1 MGQKKSNMHDQSPE
15 LYVTL
20 GRIEESVRNMRES
33 QERME
38 KKFDAQ
44 EIRINEIELDVK
56 ELKTQRDNTSNKVA
70 VIIAIAAVVVSTIGL
85 LLP

>member
-1 MGQKKSNMHDQSPE
+1 MSESPE

-44 EIRINEIELDVK
+44 DVRINEIELDVHQ
-56 ELKTQRDNTSNKVA
+56 LKTQRDDKSNK
-70 VIIAIAAVVVSTIGL
+70 IAIAIALIAAAVSAVGVILGL
-85 LLP
+85 

>member
-1 MGQKKSNMHDQSPE
+1 MSESPE

-20 GRIEESVRNMRES
+20 GRIEEGMRNMRES

-44 EIRINEIELDVK
+44 DARINEIELDVK
-56 ELKTQRDNTSNKVA
+56 ELKTQRDDKSNKIAIGIAIVA
-70 VIIAIAAVVVSTIGL
+70 VLVSAVSV

>member
-1 MGQKKSNMHDQSPE
+1 MSESPE

-33 QERME
+33 QDRME

-44 EIRINEIELDVK
+44 DARINEIELDVK
-56 ELKTQRDNTSNKVA
+56 ELKTQRDDKSNKIAVGIAIVA
-70 VIIAIAAVVVSTIGL
+70 VLISAVSV

>member
-1 MGQKKSNMHDQSPE
+1 MSESPE

-33 QERME
+33 QDRME

-44 EIRINEIELDVK
+44 DIRINEIELDVK
-56 ELKTQRDNTSNKVA
+56 ELKTQRDDKSNKVA
-70 VIIAIAAVVVSTIGL
+70 IAIATLAAIAAVIGIFV
-85 LLP
+85 P

>member
-1 MGQKKSNMHDQSPE
+1 
-15 LYVTL
+15 
-20 GRIEESVRNMRES
+20 MRES

-44 EIRINEIELDVK
+44 DVRINEIELDVK
-56 ELKTQRDNTSNKVA
+56 ELKTQRDDKSNKVA
-70 VIIAIAAVVVSTIGL
+70 IAISVLAVLVAAVNL

>member
-1 MGQKKSNMHDQSPE
+1 MSESPE

-33 QERME
+33 QDRME

-44 EIRINEIELDVK
+44 DARINEIELDVK
-56 ELKTQRDNTSNKVA
+56 ELKTQRDDKSNKVA
-70 VIIAIAAVVVSTIGL
+70 IGIAIVAVLVSAIGV

>member
-1 MGQKKSNMHDQSPE
+1 MSESPE

-33 QERME
+33 QDRME

-44 EIRINEIELDVK
+44 DIRINEIELDVK
-56 ELKTQRDNTSNKVA
+56 ELKTQRDDKSNKIA
-70 VIIAIAAVVVSTIGL
+70 IWIAIAAVLVSAISV

>member
-1 MGQKKSNMHDQSPE
+1 MSESPE

-33 QERME
+33 QDRME

-44 EIRINEIELDVK
+44 DIRINEIELDVK
-56 ELKTQRDNTSNKVA
+56 ELKTQRDDKSNK
-70 VIIAIAAVVVSTIGL
+70 IAIAIAIMAVLVSAVTIFVK
-85 LLP
+85 

>member
-1 MGQKKSNMHDQSPE
+1 MSESPE

-33 QERME
+33 QDRME

-44 EIRINEIELDVK
+44 DIRINEIELDVK
-56 ELKTQRDNTSNKVA
+56 ELKTQRDDKSNK
-70 VIIAIAAVVVSTIGL
+70 IAIAIAIMAVIVSAATIFIK
-85 LLP
+85 

>member
-1 MGQKKSNMHDQSPE
+1 MSESPE

-33 QERME
+33 QDRME

-44 EIRINEIELDVK
+44 DVRINEIELDVK
-56 ELKTQRDNTSNKVA
+56 ELKTQRDDKSNK
-70 VIIAIAAVVVSTIGL
+70 IAIAIAIMAVIVSAATVFIK
-85 LLP
+85 

>member
-1 MGQKKSNMHDQSPE
+1 MSESPE

-44 EIRINEIELDVK
+44 DARINEIELDVK
-56 ELKTQRDNTSNKVA
+56 ELKTQRDDKSNKVA
-70 VIIAIAAVVVSTIGL
+70 ISIAIVAVLVSAIGV

>member
-1 MGQKKSNMHDQSPE
+1 MSESPE

-44 EIRINEIELDVK
+44 DVRINEIELDVK
-56 ELKTQRDNTSNKVA
+56 ELKTQRDDKSNK
-70 VIIAIAAVVVSTIGL
+70 IAITISVLAVLLTAVNL

>member
-1 MGQKKSNMHDQSPE
+1 MSESPE

-33 QERME
+33 QDRME

-44 EIRINEIELDVK
+44 EVRINEIELDVHQ
-56 ELKTQRDNTSNKVA
+56 LKTQRDDKSNK
-70 VIIAIAAVVVSTIGL
+70 IAISIAVLAVLVAAIIIL
-85 LLP
+85 LA

>member
-1 MGQKKSNMHDQSPE
+1 MSESPE

-44 EIRINEIELDVK
+44 DVRINEIELDVHQ
-56 ELKTQRDNTSNKVA
+56 LKTQRDDKSNKVA
-70 VIIAIAAVVVSTIGL
+70 IAISVLAVLLTAINL

>member
-1 MGQKKSNMHDQSPE
+1 MSESPE

-33 QERME
+33 QDRME

-44 EIRINEIELDVK
+44 DARINEIELDVK
-56 ELKTQRDNTSNKVA
+56 ELKTQRDDKSNKVA
-70 VIIAIAAVVVSTIGL
+70 IGIAIMAVLVSAVSV

>member
-1 MGQKKSNMHDQSPE
+1 
-15 LYVTL
+15 
-20 GRIEESVRNMRES
+20 MRES

-44 EIRINEIELDVK
+44 DIRINEIELDVK
-56 ELKTQRDNTSNKVA
+56 ELKTQRDDKSNKVA
-70 VIIAIAAVVVSTIGL
+70 VAIAILAVLVSAISV

>member
-1 MGQKKSNMHDQSPE
+1 MSESPE

-33 QERME
+33 QDRME

-44 EIRINEIELDVK
+44 DIRINEIELDVK
-56 ELKTQRDNTSNKVA
+56 ELKTQRDDKSNKVA
-70 VIIAIAAVVVSTIGL
+70 VVVAICAVIISAVGVLLGL
-85 LLP
+85 

>member
-1 MGQKKSNMHDQSPE
+1 MSESPE

-44 EIRINEIELDVK
+44 DARINEIELDVK
-56 ELKTQRDNTSNKVA
+56 ELKTQRDDKSNKVA
-70 VIIAIAAVVVSTIGL
+70 VAIAIVAVVVAAIGVL
-85 LLP
+85 LGL

>member
-1 MGQKKSNMHDQSPE
+1 MSESPE

-33 QERME
+33 QDRME

-44 EIRINEIELDVK
+44 DARINEIELDVK
-56 ELKTQRDNTSNKVA
+56 ELKTQRDDKSNRIA
-70 VIIAIAAVVVSTIGL
+70 IWIAIAAVLVSAISV

>member
-1 MGQKKSNMHDQSPE
+1 MSESPE

-38 KKFDAQ
+38 KKQDAQ
-44 EIRINEIELDVK
+44 DLRISEIELDVK
-56 ELKTQRDNTSNKVA
+56 ELKTQRDDKSNK
-70 VIIAIAAVVVSTIGL
+70 IAIGIAIMAVLVSAVSV

>member
-1 MGQKKSNMHDQSPE
+1 MSESPE

-44 EIRINEIELDVK
+44 DARINEIELDVK
-56 ELKTQRDNTSNKVA
+56 ELKTQRDDKSNKIAIGIAIVA
-70 VIIAIAAVVVSTIGL
+70 VLVSAISV

>member
-1 MGQKKSNMHDQSPE
+1 MSESPE

-33 QERME
+33 QDRME

-44 EIRINEIELDVK
+44 DVRINEIELDVK
-56 ELKTQRDNTSNKVA
+56 ELKTQRDDKSNKVA
-70 VIIAIAAVVVSTIGL
+70 VIVAVCAVIISAVGVLLGL
-85 LLP
+85 

>member
-1 MGQKKSNMHDQSPE
+1 MSESPE

-33 QERME
+33 QDRME

-44 EIRINEIELDVK
+44 DLRINEIELDVK
-56 ELKTQRDNTSNKVA
+56 ELKTQRDDKSNK
-70 VIIAIAAVVVSTIGL
+70 IAIAIAIMAVLVSAVTIFIK
-85 LLP
+85 